1 MTNDKPTASI
11 TSVLQAESVSSNP
24 SNKTRIFTVTTVSN
38 TVLEVHAITIR
49 EEKEVKGVQTGKE
62 VKLSLFADDTIL
74 YKEDPRDATR
84 T

>member
-1 MTNDKPTASI
+1 M
-11 TSVLQAESVSSNP
+11 
-24 SNKTRIFTVTTVSN
+24 
-38 TVLEVHAITIR
+38 IR

-84 T
+84 TWLELTNECGKVGSYKINTQKSVAFLYTNNERS